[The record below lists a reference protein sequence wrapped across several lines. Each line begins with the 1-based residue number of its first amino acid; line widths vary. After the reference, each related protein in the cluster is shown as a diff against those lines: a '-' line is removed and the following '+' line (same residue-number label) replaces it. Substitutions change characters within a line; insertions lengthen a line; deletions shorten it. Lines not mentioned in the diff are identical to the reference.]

1 MQKSYAF
8 LSKAV
13 SLVLRYMAKVLDK
26 RNQHSTSLIPS
37 EYFQLSDKILWL
49 DMPCYCFL
57 KFLSLSMLLGHG
69 KCLLCGPY
77 FFCIFNNSG
86 NKIASCKAWRLFN
99 HYNYC
104 PRARTAHVAKYRQPM
119 QISTYLSD
127 IVIFFLCNS
136 FGCKLWTIAMY
147 SKSHQGLNAKFCTQ
161 PSGLAVLFS
170 RNLSRYLFL
179 KKVINLDLL
188 LWIGF
193 GKEHANL
200 FWYLTTFTQW

>member
-8 LSKAV
+8 LCKAV
-13 SLVLRYMAKVLDK
+13 YLVLRYMAKVLDK

-127 IVIFFLCNS
+127 IVIF
-136 FGCKLWTIAMY
+136 W
-147 SKSHQGLNAKFCTQ
+147 
-161 PSGLAVLFS
+161 
-170 RNLSRYLFL
+170 NLSRYLFL

-200 FWYLTTFTQW
+200 FWYLTFTQW